1 MNDNPLTRL
10 TRLGQSIWMDFI
22 SRSTVTSGDLARYI
36 EEDALRGVT
45 SNPTIFEKAIAHGAE
60 YEAPIRALAL
70 QGKSVAEIYQAITV
84 EDIQRA
90 TDVFRP
96 QFDRLEGA
104 DGFVSLEV
112 SPRLANDTA
121 GTVAEAHR
129 LWAAVDRPNVL
140 IKVPGTRAGLPAIEQ
155 LIGEGIN
162 VNITLLFGLGRYAE
176 VAEAYVAGLE
186 ARAARGLPVR
196 VASVASFFL
205 SRIDVMVDAELDSL
219 QKAGKVAGRIAE
231 QLRGQVAI
239 ASARLAYEMYQQ
251 FFGAERFRTL
261 AAKGART
268 QRVLWASTGTKNPA
282 YSDVKYV
289 EALIGK
295 NTINTVPLETFDAY
309 RDHGEPALRLDGHAD
324 EARALLRTLRE
335 AGIDLDAVTQRLEE
349 QGVQKFIEPYDRLLT
364 LIGERRSAVLR
375 RSA

>member
-1 MNDNPLTRL
+1 
-10 TRLGQSIWMDFI
+10 
-22 SRSTVTSGDLARYI
+22 
-36 EEDALRGVT
+36 
-45 SNPTIFEKAIAHGAE
+45 
-60 YEAPIRALAL
+60 
-70 QGKSVAEIYQAITV
+70 
-84 EDIQRA
+84 
-90 TDVFRP
+90 
-96 QFDRLEGA
+96 
-104 DGFVSLEV
+104 
-112 SPRLANDTA
+112 
-121 GTVAEAHR
+121 
-129 LWAAVDRPNVL
+129 
-140 IKVPGTRAGLPAIEQ
+140 
-155 LIGEGIN
+155 
-162 VNITLLFGLGRYAE
+162 
-176 VAEAYVAGLE
+176 
-186 ARAARGLPVR
+186 